1 MSGSS
6 SAIVQCLERIGFILS
21 EFPAISRK
29 ENKYQKHKIQK
40 SKLEQ
45 ISQGKLPNSLLSILA
60 LGEVISPKIMKSSS
74 VLESIKTTISEKN
87 IGAIFGKEG
96 NKISDIR
103 TKSGADISVSTYV
116 ETQKNRE
123 VVITGSNHS
132 VTVGQALI
140 NICLDQQQ
148 ALEGH
153 RSQQSDHTE
162 QDITLSQSD
171 VTATVTMEMWEK

>member
-123 VVITGSNHS
+123 VVIT
-132 VTVGQALI
+132 
-140 NICLDQQQ
+140 
-148 ALEGH
+148 
-153 RSQQSDHTE
+153 
-162 QDITLSQSD
+162 
-171 VTATVTMEMWEK
+171 